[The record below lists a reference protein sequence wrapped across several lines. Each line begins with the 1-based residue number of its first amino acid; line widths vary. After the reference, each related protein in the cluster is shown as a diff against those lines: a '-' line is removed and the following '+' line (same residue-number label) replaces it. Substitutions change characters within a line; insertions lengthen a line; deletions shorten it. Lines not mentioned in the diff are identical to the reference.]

1 MLTDESVLLDLKH
14 LLMEAKQ
21 KVPQFLATMQA
32 DSEIYLDVGGQCVC
46 VYVFACV
53 FMYGVCMCLYIHTC
67 VVCVWCVCVW
77 CVCVCVCVCVCG
89 LCAHVVCVSVH
100 VTLMPSVGWK

>member
-21 KVPQFLATMQA
+21 KVPQFLASMQA

-46 VYVFACV
+46 F
-53 FMYGVCMCLYIHTC
+53 
-67 VVCVWCVCVW
+67 
-77 CVCVCVCVCVCG
+77 VCVCVCVCVQVCVWS
-89 LCAHVVCVSVH
+89 CVCVYVHVAYVSVH
-100 VTLMPSVGWK
+100 ARVCPSIVKWWEEL